1 MTEHRVALVTG
12 AGTGIGQAIAE
23 KFGSLGWSVAIGGR
37 RLEKLRETEQL
48 VRDAGGTAFAGALD
62 VTDPA
67 SVERFFAEAEAALG
81 PVSVAINNAAVA
93 RYGDMDDFSPEEI
106 AAEVNTKLLGSLY
119 VARRAIKTMRQQQ
132 EGVADI
138 VFVTS
143 LSAVM
148 TWVQHLP
155 YASANAGAEQ
165 AARILKQELEG
176 TGIRVST
183 FRCGETV
190 GTDFALAEME
200 TGRMFASS
208 ELWFRRG
215 LLRHTGAMTPDLV
228 ADAIAHMVTLPAGCQ
243 FELVQMVPVPPRG
256 PVPRTME
263 ELAALFTA

>member
-1 MTEHRVALVTG
+1 MTEHRVAVVTG
-12 AGTGIGQAIAE
+12 AGTGIGQAIAR
-23 KFGSLGWSVAIGGR
+23 KFGSMGWSVAIGGR
-37 RLEKLRETEQL
+37 RVDKLAETEQL
-48 VRDAGGTAFAGALD
+48 VREAGGTPFAGALD

-67 SVERFFAEAEAALG
+67 SVDQFFAAAEAALG

-119 VARRAIKTMRQQQ
+119 VARRAIKTMRAQ
-132 EGVADI
+132 ENGVADI

-143 LSAVM
+143 LAAVLP
-148 TWVQHLP
+148 WVQHLP

-183 FRCGETV
+183 FRCGETI
-190 GTDFALAEME
+190 GTDFSTKEQE
-200 TGRMFASS
+200 TGRMFESS

-215 LLRHTGAMTPDLV
+215 LLRHTGAMTPEMV

-243 FELVQMVPVPPRG
+243 FEMVQMVPVPPRG
-256 PVPRTME
+256 PLPRTME
-263 ELAALFTA
+263 ELAALFLA